1 MKKPGNGIHILYHAS
16 CADGFGAAYV
26 AWRQFVLEEGRED
39 VTFHAVQHGHPM
51 PEIPDGCEVWIL
63 DFSYDL
69 PTLLE
74 LEHRSASMVVIDHHT
89 TSRDTLEQL
98 SCATW
103 DDRFS
108 GAVLTW
114 LEFYPG
120 EDVPELLAY
129 VQDRDLWRWEMEGSR
144 EFSMAL
150 RGLVEMD
157 FDQWHSLAT
166 DPTLI
171 REMIISGAVLTEY
184 LNRECARRA
193 KHAHR
198 QGELGIPV
206 VNETQWP
213 SETCEAMLAAYPDAP
228 YAASYFVDGEGWFV
242 YSLRS
247 RPGSEVDVSA
257 IARRCGGGGHK
268 HAAGFRSPILANFD
282 QLTLRDFLA

>member
-69 PTLLE
+69 PTLLA
-74 LEHRSASMVVIDHHT
+74 LEHRSASLVVIDHHT
-89 TSRDTLEQL
+89 TSRDTLEPL

-166 DPTLI
+166 DPMLI
-171 REMIISGAVLTEY
+171 KEMIISGAALTEY

-193 KHAHR
+193 KQAEMDCY
-198 QGELGIPV
+198 QNVKVPI

-228 YAASYFVDGEGWFV
+228 FAASFFVDQKGDFV

-247 RPGSEVDVSA
+247 RPGSDVDVSQ
-257 IARRCGGGGHK
+257 IAKHFGGGGHR
-268 HAAGFRSPILANFD
+268 HAAGFTAEMQVSFETA
-282 QLTLRDFLA
+282 